1 MACGSFFSV
10 LEAYLRARQCAE
22 SNRERRGDPRLIR
35 GSCLARFV
43 AIVRHRR
50 GETSH
55 SSPITAPVAVHA
67 GGAVF
72 GRAGLSF
79 SGTVSFVFA
88 EHCASAVSTP
98 PRFFDHCQKHLE

>member
-22 SNRERRGDPRLIR
+22 TNRERRGDPRLIL

-50 GETSH
+50 GETH
-55 SSPITAPVAVHA
+55 ILH
-67 GGAVF
+67 
-72 GRAGLSF
+72 
-79 SGTVSFVFA
+79 
-88 EHCASAVSTP
+88 
-98 PRFFDHCQKHLE
+98 